1 MARRI
6 ARRRFSGHADRPAWL
21 AYRTRSGSRAGLRR
35 LLLSLIETAFL
46 AGIQCGGSHDLPLAV
61 ALLAS
66 SQAGH

>member
-1 MARRI
+1 
-6 ARRRFSGHADRPAWL
+6 
-21 AYRTRSGSRAGLRR
+21 LRR

-46 AGIQCGGSHDLPLAV
+46 AGIQCGGSQDLPLAV